1 MEITFSVS
9 TEMIFLASF
18 QCVID
23 RESLE
28 FSQHVSRRV
37 QYGTGVGADL
47 LLSKINRSGSGY
59 GNLLHLSIK
68 DLIFYTH
75 TECYCHQ

>member
-9 TEMIFLASF
+9 TEMIFLSSF
-18 QCVID
+18 QFITD
-23 RESLE
+23 RESLK

-37 QYGTGVGADL
+37 QDGTGVGVDL
-47 LLSKINRSGSGY
+47 LLSKINRSGCGC

-68 DLIFYTH
+68 DLIFCTH
-75 TECYCHQ
+75 TERY